1 MKTKSETIKAEN
13 IRKTYYRTRKA
24 IGWMGILL
32 SFVLIKLSI
41 IPFFDTHIQPSISH
55 YYYTNLREIFTGV
68 LCATSL
74 FLISYRGYSNKIF
87 CLNENIM
94 TNIAGFL
101 ALGVALMPTNPVK
114 LNGEINWS
122 DKIDS
127 LLPIYESWTGT
138 MHYIFAA
145 GFFLI
150 LAHISHNIFVL
161 GQKETKGKPNKP
173 YNENRIYRVCGWV
186 IFISVLL
193 IPVGKGL
200 LKMDYSTLPLEAV
213 ALVAFG
219 ISWLIKGR
227 IFDEKKPTGGAIY
240 MENRKES
247 KK

>member
-1 MKTKSETIKAEN
+1 MKKKAETIKAEN
-13 IRKTYYRTRKA
+13 IRKTFYRTRKA
-24 IGWMGILL
+24 IGWLGIFLSIILILL
-32 SFVLIKLSI
+32 SL
-41 IPFFDTHIQPSISH
+41 IPFFETKIQPSISH

-74 FLISYRGYSNKIF
+74 FLISYRGYSDKIF

-101 ALGVALMPTNPVK
+101 ALGVALMPTNPIDWD
-114 LNGEINWS
+114 E
-122 DKIDS
+122 KIDS
-127 LLPIYESWTGT
+127 FLPIYEPWTGNI
-138 MHYIFAA
+138 HYIFAA
-145 GFFLI
+145 GFFFI

-161 GQKETKGKPNKP
+161 GQVETKGKTDKP

-193 IPVGKGL
+193 IPAGKYL
-200 LKMDYSTLPLEAV
+200 LKMEYSTLPLEAV

-219 ISWLIKGR
+219 ISWIIKGR
-227 IFDEKKPTGGAIY
+227 IFDENKSTGNAIY